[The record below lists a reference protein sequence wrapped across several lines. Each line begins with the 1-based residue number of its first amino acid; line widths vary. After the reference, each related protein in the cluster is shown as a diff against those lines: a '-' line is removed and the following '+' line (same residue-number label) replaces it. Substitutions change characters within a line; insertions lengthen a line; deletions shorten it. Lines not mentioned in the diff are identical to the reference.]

1 MGKNTNIEAKAAKAG
16 TKKTGNKR
24 AGVAKVNCIP
34 VDGEAL
40 REVMKSKKVSQVLID
55 METGKMC
62 GNLSQC
68 ITRGV
73 ISKHIADVLET
84 HGIEYKE
91 YEPKE
96 EKAAAAGKKQ
106 DARPAAHQKAAAKS
120 AGKEKAGNKKEE
132 KKSCTRLCD
141 SASIGTA
148 LKELGYFAN
157 GTESEMGGIKA
168 SIKVLQRELLNIYA
182 YIEGV
187 QTFAVNLCGAL
198 AAYNAEDSGDQKDKS
213 GEIHPGNGV
222 RYV

>member
-68 ITRGV
+68 ITRGA

-96 EKAAAAGKKQ
+96 EKAAATAGKKQ

-120 AGKEKAGNKKEE
+120 TGKEKAESKKEE
-132 KKSCTRLCD
+132 KKSCACLCG
-141 SASIGTA
+141 SASIGTV

-157 GTESEMGGIKA
+157 GAEIEIGGIKA
-168 SIKVLQRELLNIYA
+168 SIKVLQRELLNIYT

-213 GEIHPGNGV
+213 GERRPGK
-222 RYV
+222 